1 MHPLLL
7 ILLSELNSFDMTVYI
22 FKMLISQIS
31 FKGRDYNIL
40 LLFFYGM
47 KVLQKYAFVL
57 L

>member
-31 FKGRDYNIL
+31 FKGIDYNIL